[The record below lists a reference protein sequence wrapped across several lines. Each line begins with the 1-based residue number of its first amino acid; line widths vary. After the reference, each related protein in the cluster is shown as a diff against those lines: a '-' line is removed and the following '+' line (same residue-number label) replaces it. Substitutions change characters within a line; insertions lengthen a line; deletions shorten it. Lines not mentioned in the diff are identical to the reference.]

1 MFIRCLLLIPCLSQ
15 SARPSASI
23 YHLGTE
29 DPCEQFGA
37 EKLEQLAKG
46 LASRV
51 RSFVGRKRH
60 WCRCKPGAKAG
71 HSCGFSPPRAVFHA
85 DEAHEG
91 CKCHKDVCFNLG
103 AKHNSSSCS
112 CRRGQMP
119 NNDCGRSER
128 RGMMWVSRQP
138 GGPGLKAQVSRE
150 EEPEFHFF
158 PGEAGFNEAK
168 CQCIDHPCTKFLGF
182 PMLKFAE
189 VCHCDLSV
197 ANHKCS
203 APGAR
208 YLELTEKPGCWCQ
221 DKAYFAR
228 AEKIPVKVAALQFC
242 QHAAEAAEKFWSKPR
257 AFNGFGMGRMGL
269 PQWAKDNGPG
279 TADLCQHVLTNSLSA
294 TEATKAPWAA
304 KAAKESQGKGW
315 GSFFGALLSGQS
327 TKRFGR
333 MGPLVQDAS
342 PEEQELWSH
351 SLGRVCHDE
360 CLELVS
366 QTIKNL
372 HDLALRDKGS
382 GISTTRSCAERVVRK
397 VEAEIMGCCGR
408 TCGWN
413 NKTCMSWP
421 FLSKP
426 DRVTWVV
433 LTNSQCLKHVE
444 SIIHASTHFSETSA
458 V

>member
-29 DPCEQFGA
+29 DPCQQFGA
-37 EKLEQLAKG
+37 KLEQLAKG

-51 RSFVGRKRH
+51 RSFLGRKRH
-60 WCRCKPGAKAG
+60 WCRCKPGTKAG
-71 HSCGFSPPRAVFHA
+71 RFCGFSPPRAVFHA
-85 DEAHEG
+85 DEKLAWG
-91 CKCHKDVCFNLG
+91 CHCQKDDLCLNLG
-103 AKHNSSSCS
+103 ANNNSNSCS
-112 CRRGQMP
+112 CDLGQMP

-128 RGMMWVSRQP
+128 RGKKKKWVIQNEAARHEEE
-138 GGPGLKAQVSRE
+138 V

-168 CQCIDHPCTKFLGF
+168 CQCIDHPCWTKFRSV
-182 PMLKFAE
+182 PVLKFAE
-189 VCHCDLSV
+189 LCDCERRV

-208 YLELTEKPGCWCQ
+208 YLELTEKPGCECQ
-221 DKAYFAR
+221 EKTDFAR
-228 AEKIPVKVAALQFC
+228 AEKIPVKVAALHFC
-242 QHAAEAAEKFWSKPR
+242 QHAAEAAEKKVHDDISRHSLRERF
-257 AFNGFGMGRMGL
+257 A
-269 PQWAKDNGPG
+269 QWAKDNSPDA
-279 TADLCQHVLTNSLSA
+279 ADLCQHVLTNSLSA
-294 TEATKAPWAA
+294 TEETKAPWAA
-304 KAAKESQGKGW
+304 KAAKESQDKGW
-315 GSFFGALLSGQS
+315 GSFFRALLSGQS

-342 PEEQELWSH
+342 PEDQELWRH

-366 QTIKNL
+366 LTMENL
-372 HDLALRDKGS
+372 QNVSLNDTGN

-413 NKTCMSWP
+413 NLTCMSWP
-421 FLSKP
+421 FLSKQ
-426 DRVTWVV
+426 DWVTWVV

-444 SIIHASTHFSETSA
+444 SIIHASTNFSETSA